1 MSFYWERGW
10 GCKQTFRIILQVY
23 QGYITLVY
31 WKITFSIWWWCLC
44 YRFLTKLNV
53 FENSYSKYSIPLR
66 LYITISND
74 KLYQIFVLTLR
85 FCRNHLNVLIVAFGS
100 NKLPQKYNSNK
111 SSLKSHS
118 HHPKNCYLL
127 DWKPFKN
134 DEKCLLF
141 HLKSSFRSQ
150 VILVFLATF
159 LSCRKMVWL
168 ER

>member
-1 MSFYWERGW
+1 MSLYWEREW
-10 GCKQTFRIILQVY
+10 GCQQTFCIILQVY

-74 KLYQIFVLTLR
+74 KLYPIFILTLR

-100 NKLPQKYNSNK
+100 NKLPQKYNSNI

-118 HHPKNCYLL
+118 YHPK
-127 DWKPFKN
+127 KIVI
-134 DEKCLLF
+134 CLIESPL
-141 HLKSSFRSQ
+141 
-150 VILVFLATF
+150 
-159 LSCRKMVWL
+159 KMVKNAFCFILKALFVL
-168 ER
+168 ELF